1 LRISCPCFLHQITTL
16 CQLLKFRVQGPGF
29 RVPRNQGEFFVL
41 RLEKPNGRNTPKKA
55 EKLEKLE
62 KLDFPR
68 LDAYNNLK
76 GTGNSME
83 GEVNMVNLELSEDEA
98 KVLQNVLDNYHSHLD
113 VEIHRTYK
121 REFRDA
127 LKEREKFL
135 ANIIE
140 RLRKYRAQAA

>member
-1 LRISCPCFLHQITTL
+1 MPVFFTPDYNPVSTFKI
-16 CQLLKFRVQGPGF
+16 QGPGF
-29 RVPRNQGEFFVL
+29 RVRINRRNQGEFFVL
-41 RLEKPNGRNTPKKA
+41 RLEKPNGRNRPKKP